1 MIKRI
6 SLLIFACLLVAAFSF
21 AADTTPKAPSA
32 KSATAK
38 SMEMAK
44 TSGTVDKM
52 DAKAHTITVNTGTE
66 SKTFTVG
73 SKTSYLEGGKKV
85 KSTTLKEGAK
95 VDVWSDSKNMAHK
108 VEIESAT
115 PASH

>member
-1 MIKRI
+1 MK
-6 SLLIFACLLVAAFSF
+6 SE
-21 AADTTPKAPSA
+21 KA
-32 KSATAK
+32 
-38 SMEMAK
+38 MEMAK

-73 SKTSYLEGGKKV
+73 SHTSYLEGGKKV
-85 KSTTLKEGAK
+85 KSTSLKEGAK

-108 VEIESAT
+108 VEIEPAAA